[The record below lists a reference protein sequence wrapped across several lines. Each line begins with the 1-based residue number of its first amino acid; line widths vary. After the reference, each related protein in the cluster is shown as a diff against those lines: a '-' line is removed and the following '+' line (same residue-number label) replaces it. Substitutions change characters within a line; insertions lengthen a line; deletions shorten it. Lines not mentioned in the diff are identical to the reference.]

1 MVAGDGSG
9 ALSWKKLSKEEI
21 YRGAVFTV
29 FEQTSSG
36 PEGRKGTFQVLEA
49 RDWAVVVPLL
59 RKESEAQFL
68 MVRQYRHGS
77 DESSLEFPG
86 GVIEEGEA
94 PDKAAARELAEETG
108 WIPSVLLH
116 AGTVFPNPAIQSN
129 RFHVYLALD
138 PYPAVDR
145 NLDEDEVVDALLM
158 PAKAVHDGMGEGE
171 LSHALMA
178 TALFLAEK
186 CMLKHGIAA
195 Y

>member
-9 ALSWKKLSKEEI
+9 ALLWTRLSKEEV
-21 YRGAVFTV
+21 YRGAVFSV
-29 FEQTSSG
+29 FEQRSSG
-36 PEGRKGTFQVLEA
+36 PEGREGRFQVLEA

-59 RKESEAQFL
+59 RKGPEAQFL

-77 DESSLEFPG
+77 DKSSLEFPG
-86 GVIEEGEA
+86 GVIEAGES
-94 PDKAAARELAEETG
+94 PEKAAARELAEETG
-108 WIPSVLLH
+108 WIPSVLYH

-138 PYPAVDR
+138 PFPAVDR

-158 PAKAVHDGMGEGE
+158 SAKAIHEGMGEGE

-186 CMLKHGIAA
+186 CMRLNGIAA